1 MSDKRRLGRG
11 LGALINEA
19 LTETGDVKEVPLG
32 QIEPNPFQPRVNF
45 DEEKLQ
51 ELADSIKEHGV
62 VQAVVV
68 SPARGKEGYYLVAGE
83 RRCRAARM
91 AGLSRIPALV
101 RDLDERTMIEIAL
114 IENLQREDL
123 NPIEE
128 AVAYRRLMDEFGMTQ
143 EQLGR
148 RLGKSRPAIANTVRL
163 LALPQKVQ
171 EAIIRGELNAGQ
183 ARPLLSLQEPARQE
197 ELARQIVA
205 RKMTAREV
213 ERLAAKAAAGTDQ
226 GRAEKEPAAEDSIL
240 KELQGSLQRR
250 LGTRVKIYR
259 RGGGGA
265 IEISFYGDDDLDR
278 LLGLLLPGGIS

>member
-1 MSDKRRLGRG
+1 MSEKRRLGRG

-19 LTETGDVKEVPLG
+19 LTDTGDIKEIPLSL
-32 QIEPNPFQPRVNF
+32 IEPNPFQPREKF
-45 DEEKLQ
+45 DAEKLQ
-51 ELADSIKEHGV
+51 ELADSIREHGV

-68 SPARGKEGYYLVAGE
+68 SPAGGDRYYLVAGE

-91 AGLSRIPALV
+91 AGLTRIPALV
-101 RDLDERTMIEIAL
+101 RDLDQKRMVEIAL

-128 AVAYRRLMDEFGMTQ
+128 AVAYRRLMDEFKMTQ

-163 LALPQKVQ
+163 LSLPRKVQ
-171 EAIIRGELNAGQ
+171 DAIIRGELSAGQ
-183 ARPLLSLQEPARQE
+183 ARPLLALTEAARQE
-197 ELARQIVA
+197 ELARQIAA
-205 RKMTAREV
+205 RKMSAREA
-213 ERLAAKAAAGTDQ
+213 ERLAAKEAGGT
-226 GRAEKEPAAEDSIL
+226 GRERLQKDRAAEDPLI

-250 LGTRVKIYR
+250 FGTRVRMYR

-278 LLGLLLPGGIS
+278 LLGLLLPEGIK

>member
-19 LTETGDVKEVPLG
+19 LTETGDINEIPLSR
-32 QIEPNPFQPRVNF
+32 IEPNPFQPRVNF

-68 SPARGKEGYYLVAGE
+68 SPAGEDGYYLVAGE

-91 AGLSRIPALV
+91 AGLTRIPALV
-101 RDLDERTMIEIAL
+101 RELDKKTMIEIAL

-128 AVAYRRLMDEFGMTQ
+128 AMAYRRLMDEFGMTQ
-143 EQLGR
+143 EQLGQ

-171 EAIIRGELNAGQ
+171 EAIIQGELSAGQ
-183 ARPLLSLQEPARQE
+183 ARPLLALPEAARQE
-197 ELARQIVA
+197 ELARQIAA
-205 RKMTAREV
+205 RKMTAREA
-213 ERLAAKAAAGTDQ
+213 ERLAAGAAGSAGK
-226 GRAEKEPAAEDSIL
+226 GRPGKDTSAGDPFL
-240 KELQGSLQRR
+240 KELQGNLQRR

-278 LLGLLLPGGIS
+278 LLGLLLPESTE